1 MSRQNANREILKILT
16 ALVETYP
23 DQRFTQLLFNADVL
37 KCDPRSTGI
46 PEVRNE
52 YHMESSETL
61 ERVRKS
67 TIMEIK

>member
-1 MSRQNANREILKILT
+1 MTRQQANREILKILS

-37 KCDPRSTGI
+37 KCDPRSTGV

-52 YHMESSETL
+52 YHMESEETL

-67 TIMEIK
+67 MILEVK

>member
-1 MSRQNANREILKILT
+1 MTRQNANRRILELLES
-16 ALVETYP
+16 LVEALP
-23 DQRFTQLLFNADVL
+23 DQGFTQLLFNSEVL

-52 YHMESSETL
+52 YHLESQELL

-67 TIMEIK
+67 CIWEVT